1 MAYPTWLV
9 FFNNETK
16 FTDFFFKIY
25 VPFDCKFMVAQSSA
39 NGREIIT
46 EVYQVDRGKELRSM
60 QFGVWD
66 VKNGLKGPTHGLFL
80 RRNNLFGQNI
90 RITSVH
96 VRLLIVFSAKEMII
110 SIKRAIS
117 DQLIKNRSNNNNI

>member
-16 FTDFFFKIY
+16 LADFFFEIY
-25 VPFDCKFMVAQSSA
+25 VPFDCKFMVVQSST
-39 NGREIIT
+39 NVTGTEIIT
-46 EVYQVDRGKELRSM
+46 EVYQVSKGQELRSM

-66 VKNGLKGPTHGLFL
+66 LENGLKGPHIRGLFF

-90 RITSVH
+90 RVTSVH
-96 VRLLIVFSAKEMII
+96 VRLPIFC
-110 SIKRAIS
+110 KRDNYI
-117 DQLIKNRSNNNNI
+117 DQECN

>member
-9 FFNNETK
+9 FFKNETK
-16 FTDFFFKIY
+16 FKDFFFEIY
-25 VPFDCKFMVAQSSA
+25 IPFDCKFMVVQSSA
-39 NGREIIT
+39 NVTDREIIT

-66 VKNGLKGPTHGLFL
+66 VKNGLMGPTRGLFF

-90 RITSVH
+90 RVTSVH
-96 VRLLIVFSAKEMII
+96 VRLLIFRKIDDYI
-110 SIKRAIS
+110 NQAIH
-117 DQLIKNRSNNNNI
+117 